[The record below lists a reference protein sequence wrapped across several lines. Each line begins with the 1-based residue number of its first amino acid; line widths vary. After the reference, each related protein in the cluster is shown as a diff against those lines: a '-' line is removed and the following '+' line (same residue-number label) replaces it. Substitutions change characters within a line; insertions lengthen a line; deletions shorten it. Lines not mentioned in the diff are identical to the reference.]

1 LNKTKL
7 NIRKAMH
14 LIRQLFPYPGGKWV
28 IRNKV
33 TSHFPENYSRYID
46 VFGGSASILIAKE
59 PSLVEIFNDLN
70 EEIANFFRV
79 VKWRAAELAE
89 LAYSW
94 VHSRKLWEDLKK
106 ESPINHEVERAFR
119 FWAMMRDSF
128 GGKGEHFA
136 MQKSKTVKSI
146 TKAREYLFEVSERF
160 KNVTIESLHF
170 IKCISCYDSIDSFL
184 YLDPPYRDTKGAD
197 KNYSE
202 LTDTEWYHMEESL
215 SNLQGK
221 FCLSHIKNEFVKKL
235 FSKFNFKEIEVPVLL
250 SGKGNS
256 RKRIEYLI
264 TNY

>member
-1 LNKTKL
+1 ML
-7 NIRKAMH
+7 NIKKGKY

-28 IRNKV
+28 IRKKV
-33 TSHFPENYSRYID
+33 ISQFPDNYSKFID
-46 VFGGSASILIAKE
+46 VFGGSASILISKE
-59 PSLVEIFNDLN
+59 PSTVEIFNDLN

-89 LAYSW
+89 LAFSW

-106 ESPINHEVERAFR
+106 EEHVNHEVERAFR

-136 MQKSKTVKSI
+136 MQKSKAIKSI
-146 TKAREYLFEVSERF
+146 TRAREYLFEVSERF
-160 KNVTIESLHF
+160 KDVTIESLHF
-170 IKCISCYDSIDSFL
+170 LKCINCYDSIDSFL
-184 YLDPPYRDTKGAD
+184 YLDPPYRDTTGA
-197 KNYSE
+197 NAVYSG
-202 LTDTEWYHMEESL
+202 LTDTEWYHMEEALKSMK
-215 SNLQGK
+215 GK
-221 FCLSHIKNEFVKKL
+221 FCLSHTKNEFVKKL

-256 RKRIEYLI
+256 KKRIEYLI